1 LRSNVLKP
9 TYLYNLV
16 TIYTDGAS
24 SGNPGPGAYAV
35 ILQYNNHSKELVQAF
50 RKTTNNRMELWAVIA
65 GLEALKKE
73 KQQVAIYSD
82 SRYVI
87 DAVEKGWLETWIKK
101 DFKGKKNSDLW
112 KRFWSIYKKHLVR
125 LQWVKGHAGNLYN
138 ERCDQL
144 ATNHIRTGP
153 FDIDQVYESGE
164 SGP

>member
-1 LRSNVLKP
+1 MI
-9 TYLYNLV
+9 

-35 ILQYNNHSKELVQAF
+35 ILQYNHHIKELVQGF

-65 GLEALKKE
+65 GLETLKKE
-73 KQQVAIYSD
+73 KQQVTIYSD

-87 DAVEKGWLETWIKK
+87 DPVEKGWLETWLKK

-112 KRFWSIYKKHLVR
+112 KRFWIIYKKHQVSLK
-125 LQWVKGHAGNLYN
+125 WVKGHAGNLQN

-144 ATNHIRTGP
+144 ATERIRTGP
-153 FDIDQVYESGE
+153 FDIDQVYEGSLDNGVNQ
-164 SGP
+164 